1 MQAEVDRLTEE
12 QEEMT
17 ARQAQAIY
25 SDVDSMIRALEA
37 EGYTVT
43 RSDDGEEDTAEE

>member
-1 MQAEVDRLTEE
+1 
-12 QEEMT
+12 MT